1 MEPLL
6 LLSLFFAHLAVKG
19 ELLQYSTDVVYV
31 SDDGIDDS
39 SCLNGG
45 SHCKTLGYVLT
56 NIPMLQ
62 CSICAINVTYDHI
75 VGQLNSSTLYTV
87 NISNVEVL
95 YIVGLGHPRLYFNG
109 SGLLLV
115 NNDNTTSVIIENVIF
130 NDCYINDYSLD
141 GCKCIS
147 TLGFLNNYINY
158 YLLNFTVTNV
168 VLYNADS
175 ICVVAQG
182 VHWQHSNSY
191 DSAIGGLE
199 IVLPDVA
206 NSNIVVMNS
215 TFPFASIALRHGH
228 LHYLSNVSMLIR
240 QCRFI
245 GGPLALILLKN
256 FTNFI
261 VEECMFYCT
270 GLPCIDIVV
279 QGYQYIAGKILI
291 INNNFTEC
299 TMFPCINI
307 SSTGCQN
314 NAKILYTGNTFKDSV
329 ANNILYMENWAHF
342 VIEDS
347 IFINNTVYNNV
358 AFINYIDV
366 ICSYYPDIIMK
377 DLLFINNNVTGFH
390 TADNGAIVTF
400 QNEYIPS
407 GSVKL
412 SNLKFTSNIGT
423 PLSLNWWGIISITG
437 YMTFI
442 GNNAITGGGMYISL
456 YCTLHIADNATISFI
471 NNTASYGGAIY
482 VDQDSCFVDS
492 DKHNMFVLQGNHAI
506 SGQAIYSTYDWCS
519 FSTHYDGCSELQ
531 NTTNIMSL
539 PTNMSFNDDNTASIF
554 PGQTIVGNV
563 MITDCFGNAS
573 FCLADIYPQCEGICG
588 SIDFDMHGS
597 SVVAFSKGLIN
608 TGLKVIIHT
617 KINHTFYIQL
627 LLSCKSPIKHHLF
640 GLTVNITVLPCPLGF
655 FYSALSKQCEC
666 DDKVLSQFYI
676 CNRDIGHACIRE
688 GYWYS
693 SYNHVVSQCIHLF
706 CSYSRPKCPSGVSTD
721 TTNYVLLSS
730 SQDDQCFGGHGGTLC
745 TGCAQNKLPTY
756 GALQCI
762 DSDKCAKWHPYVL
775 LSFNIVI
782 PFIYGVFLMIAIRL
796 KLSIG
801 SGYLYGPLFYLA
813 ILNLI
818 PLSSY
823 PTLNTIVSS
832 FVATFLLK
840 FEILG
845 YIPWC
850 FFDTVSLL
858 TNKWFEL
865 IAPSVV
871 AVVLLLTVYLARCSP
886 KLIRHIQQSP
896 LQAMCLLTFTLFWSL
911 ASTAISIITPV
922 FVQVSQ
928 VKDTRVHLQP
938 DLPYLSGGHIPLWMV
953 SVTILL
959 ALYLIV
965 IVLTF
970 SRFLNFHR
978 LKPVFDEFQSCY
990 RDSYRWYSGV
1000 YFMVWTIL
1008 FIMILTSSYQLFQTS
1023 VIALTVTHY
1032 LLQPYCKKWL
1042 NMMDGVLFGCL
1053 SATSSLV
1060 LDDTSSQ
1067 EHSSSNTMTK
1077 VLVYMSVMG
1086 PLCLISLGVV
1096 SIVLVSFQRVNII
1109 EIILEKFSSMKEKF
1123 QKFNK
1128 VNSAG
1133 SKPDAT
1139 RSTINITPATNDSH
1153 YREPLLLQ
1161 LQDSANYNA
1170 TKND

>member
-1 MEPLL
+1 M
-6 LLSLFFAHLAVKG
+6 
-19 ELLQYSTDVVYV
+19 
-31 SDDGIDDS
+31 
-39 SCLNGG
+39 
-45 SHCKTLGYVLT
+45 
-56 NIPMLQ
+56 
-62 CSICAINVTYDHI
+62 
-75 VGQLNSSTLYTV
+75 
-87 NISNVEVL
+87 
-95 YIVGLGHPRLYFNG
+95 
-109 SGLLLV
+109 
-115 NNDNTTSVIIENVIF
+115 
-130 NDCYINDYSLD
+130 
-141 GCKCIS
+141 
-147 TLGFLNNYINY
+147 
-158 YLLNFTVTNV
+158 
-168 VLYNADS
+168 
-175 ICVVAQG
+175 
-182 VHWQHSNSY
+182 
-191 DSAIGGLE
+191 
-199 IVLPDVA
+199 
-206 NSNIVVMNS
+206 MNS
-215 TFPFASIALRHGH
+215 TFPFASVALRHGH
-228 LHYLSNVSMLIR
+228 LHYLSNVSVLIR
-240 QCRFI
+240 QCKLI
-245 GGPLALILLKN
+245 GGSLALILQKN
-256 FTNFI
+256 FTNFV

-270 GLPCIDIVV
+270 DSCIDIVV

-291 INNNFTEC
+291 INNNFTQC
-299 TMFPCINI
+299 IGLFNFACINI
-307 SSTGCQN
+307 SFTVCQN

-347 IFINNTVYNNV
+347 KFINNTVYQNV
-358 AFINYIDV
+358 VKYIYV
-366 ICSYYPDIIMK
+366 RCSYNLDIIMK
-377 DLLFINNNVTGFH
+377 DLLFINNNVNGFP
-390 TADNGAIVTF
+390 TADNGAIVTL
-400 QNEYIPS
+400 QKECYILS

-412 SNLKFTSNIGT
+412 SNLNFTSNNGT
-423 PLSLNWWGIISITG
+423 PLSLNWCGSISITG
-437 YMTFI
+437 NMTFI
-442 GNNAITGGGMYISL
+442 GNKAITGGGMYISPHCML
-456 YCTLHIADNATISFI
+456 AIADNATISFI
-471 NNTASYGGAIY
+471 NNIASYGGAIY
-482 VDQDSCFVDS
+482 VDQDQYCFVDT
-492 DKHNMFVLQGNHAI
+492 KHTTFVFQRNHAI
-506 SGQAIYSTYDWCS
+506 SGQTIYSTYDWCS

-539 PTNMSFNDDNTASIF
+539 PTDMSFNSDNTASVF

-573 FCLADIYPQCEGICG
+573 FCLADVYPQCEERTCRGIY
-588 SIDFDMHGS
+588 FDIHGS

-608 TGLKVIIHT
+608 TGLKVITHT

-627 LLSCKSPIKHHLF
+627 LLSCKSPIKRHLLN
-640 GLTVNITVLPCPLGF
+640 LTVNITVLPCPLGF
-655 FYSALSKQCEC
+655 FYSVSSKQCEC
-666 DDKVLSQFYI
+666 DDKVLSRFYI

-706 CSYSRPKCPSGVSTD
+706 CNYSRPKCPSGVSTD
-721 TTNYVLLSS
+721 TTNYVLFTS

-745 TGCAQNKLPTY
+745 TGCAHNKLPTY

-762 DSDKCAKWHPYVL
+762 ESDKCVKWHPYVL

-782 PFIYGVFLMIAIRL
+782 PFIYGVFLMIAVRL

-858 TNKWFEL
+858 TSKWFEL

-886 KLIRHIQQSP
+886 KLVRHIQQSP

-928 VKDTRVHLQP
+928 VEETRVHLQP
-938 DLPYLSGGHIPLWMV
+938 DLPYLSGGHIPLWIV

-959 ALYLIV
+959 VLYSIV

-990 RDSYRWYSGV
+990 RDSYRWYGGV

-1008 FIMILTSSYQLFQTS
+1008 FIMVLTSSYQLFQTS

-1060 LDDTSSQ
+1060 LEDVSSQ
-1067 EHSSSNTMTK
+1067 EYSSSNTMTK

-1086 PLCLISLGVV
+1086 PLCSISLGVV
-1096 SIVLVSFQRVNII
+1096 SIVLVSFQRVKII

-1123 QKFNK
+1123 QNK

-1133 SKPDAT
+1133 STRPDAT
-1139 RSTINITPATNDSH
+1139 RSTINITSTPATNDSH
-1153 YREPLLLQ
+1153 YREPLLLH
-1161 LQDSANYNA
+1161 LQESADYNA
-1170 TKND
+1170 TEND

>member
-1 MEPLL
+1 MELLL
-6 LLSLFFAHLAVKG
+6 LLSLVITHLAVG
-19 ELLQYSTDVVYV
+19 RELLQYSTDVVYV
-31 SDDGIDDS
+31 SDDGIDDR
-39 SCLNGG
+39 SCLNNG

-56 NIPMLQ
+56 SIPMLQ
-62 CSICAINVTYDHI
+62 CSNCTVMVTYDHI
-75 VGQLNSSTLYTV
+75 VGSSTLYTV

-95 YIVGLGHPRLYFNG
+95 YIVGLEQPNLYFNE
-109 SGLLLV
+109 SGILLV
-115 NNDNTTSVIIENVIF
+115 NNDNTTSVIIQNVTF
-130 NDCYINDYSLD
+130 NDCSHFD
-141 GCKCIS
+141 
-147 TLGFLNNYINY
+147 NYIH

-168 VLYNADS
+168 VLYNS
-175 ICVVAQG
+175 SVLVVAQG
-182 VHWQHSNSY
+182 VYWQHSNFY
-191 DSAIGGLE
+191 GCIGSLE
-199 IVLPDVA
+199 VVLPDVA
-206 NSNIVVMNS
+206 SSKIVVMNS
-215 TFPFASIALRHGH
+215 TFSFVSIVLRYGH
-228 LHYLSNVSMLIR
+228 LHSFSNVSVLIR
-240 QCRFI
+240 QCEFI
-245 GGPLALILLKN
+245 GVLLTLTLQKN
-256 FTNFI
+256 FINVNSINII
-261 VEECMFYCT
+261 VDECMFYCT
-270 GLPCIDIVV
+270 DSPCITIEV
-279 QGYQYIAGKILI
+279 QGHQYIISGKILI
-291 INNNFTEC
+291 INNNFTKC
-299 TMFPCINI
+299 TTFSCIDI
-307 SSTGCQN
+307 SSCTNCQN
-314 NAKILYTGNTFKDSV
+314 NVKIIYTGNTFKDSV
-329 ANNILYMENWAHF
+329 ANNIFYMENWAHF
-342 VIEDS
+342 VIKDS
-347 IFINNTVYNNV
+347 IFKNNTVFYNV
-358 AFINYIDV
+358 AFVKYMY
-366 ICSYYPDIIMK
+366 SYNLDIIMK
-377 DLLFINNNVTGFH
+377 ELLFMNNSVTGFP
-390 TADNGAIVTF
+390 TADNGAIVTLW
-400 QNEYIPS
+400 NEYIY
-407 GSVKL
+407 GSSSVEL
-412 SNLKFTSNIGT
+412 SNLSFTSNIGT

-442 GNNAITGGGMYISL
+442 GNNAITGGGMFISL
-456 YCTLHIADNATISFI
+456 NCTLHIADNATISFI

-482 VDQDSCFVDS
+482 VDQDHCFVDS
-492 DKHNMFVLQGNHAI
+492 AKHNMFVLQGNHAI
-506 SGQAIYSTYDWCS
+506 SGQSIYSTHNWCS
-519 FSTHYDGCSELQ
+519 FSTQYNGCLELQ
-531 NTTNIMSL
+531 NTTNIVSL
-539 PTNMSFNDDNTASIF
+539 PTNMSFNSDNTTSVF

-563 MITDCFGNAS
+563 TITDCFGNAS
-573 FCLADIYPQCEGICG
+573 FCLADVCEGRTCRG
-588 SIDFDMHGS
+588 IDFDILGS

-608 TGLKVIIHT
+608 TGLKVITHT
-617 KINHTFYIQL
+617 KLNHTFYIQL
-627 LLSCKSPIKHHLF
+627 LLSCKSPIKRHLF
-640 GLTVNITVLPCPLGF
+640 DLTVNITVLPCPLGF

-706 CSYSRPKCPSGVSTD
+706 CNHSRPKCPPSVSTD
-721 TTNYVLLSS
+721 TANYVLFTS

-745 TGCAQNKLPTY
+745 TGCAHNKLPTY

-775 LSFNIVI
+775 LSLNVAI
-782 PFIYGVFLMIAIRL
+782 PFIYGVFLMIAVRL

-813 ILNLI
+813 VLNLI

-858 TNKWFEL
+858 TSKWFEL

-871 AVVLLLTVYLARCSP
+871 AVVLLLTVYFARRSP

-928 VKDTRVHLQP
+928 VEETRVHLQP
-938 DLPYLSGGHIPLWMV
+938 DLPYLSGGHIPLWIV

-959 ALYLIV
+959 VLYSIV

-990 RDSYRWYSGV
+990 GDSYRWYGGV

-1008 FIMILTSSYQLFQTS
+1008 FIMVLTSSYQLFQTS

-1060 LDDTSSQ
+1060 LDDASSQ
-1067 EHSSSNTMTK
+1067 EYSSSNTMTK

-1086 PLCLISLGVV
+1086 PLCFLSLGVV
-1096 SIVLVSFQRVNII
+1096 SIVLVSFQKSRVK
-1109 EIILEKFSSMKEKF
+1109 IILEKISSMKEKL
-1123 QKFNK
+1123 QNK

-1133 SKPDAT
+1133 STRPNANIT
-1139 RSTINITPATNDSH
+1139 RSTINITPATNDSQ
-1153 YREPLLLQ
+1153 YREPLLLH
-1161 LQDSANYNA
+1161 LQESADYNA
-1170 TKND
+1170 TDND